1 MIDSDLQHKSSVWYR
16 YPIGHLSI
24 SQDSQHQV
32 LISQHFHENQFQQLQ
47 TFFNIVFIFF
57 NNYWELTHDSK
68 LVNPFLRRLH
78 SKYSKISEKKNIFCR
93 FYTPKTKER
102 SKKNNTVFYLKTSLD
117 NSLQYFNQKNEQR
130 RKYFQFLNSLINTC
144 ILQNLGAVQTK
155 EYTPTLPPYSD
166 KGQHWIV

>member
-1 MIDSDLQHKSSVWYR
+1 MSLKSFFQTWGSMLKSESMLNQSNPCRLQGMTNTWYWIGIRLIFRFSMIDSDLQHNSSVWYR

-78 SKYSKISEKKNIFCR
+78 SKYSKISEKK
-93 FYTPKTKER
+93 Y
-102 SKKNNTVFYLKTSLD
+102 
-117 NSLQYFNQKNEQR
+117 
-130 RKYFQFLNSLINTC
+130 
-144 ILQNLGAVQTK
+144 IL
-155 EYTPTLPPYSD
+155 
-166 KGQHWIV
+166 